1 MPTRA
6 VARLF
11 KCNCCKSSFAKPM
24 DPAWGFLKGLAC
36 WFGASLVLVA
46 FLILSSSATRADGSR
61 SGADISMFIGL
72 FLLFFGLIV
81 VGAAYV
87 FSSVLSSPR
96 CPECRST
103 NFAKPE

>member
-11 KCNCCKSSFAKPM
+11 KCNCCKASFAKPM

-46 FLILSSSATRADGSR
+46 FLIFSSAKRADVSWG
-61 SGADISMFIGL
+61 GADSFMFIGL